1 MTRDHVET
9 FRPWPAL
16 MLGLSV
22 LVGCGGTFDP
32 GPLAT
37 TAPAMS
43 SSDTGDGPMS
53 TGAMSSSDTG
63 DGGASTGASTTGAM
77 SAPVLVTL
85 TETDV
90 TLAPGRWRLF
100 AATVENATF
109 PYVTWSLDPPVN
121 GGVFRAQA
129 APGTVQYEAPATP
142 GTYRL
147 IATSDE
153 DPTVSAAVTIT
164 VSASAPPTVMI
175 FDNFN
180 QDSVQSGPDEDTT
193 FIVAETRHI
202 TEVHTYHHAVGNNPL
217 GTIALRHSDGT
228 IYGHWP
234 VLALDTAL
242 KLKTLWVCYPG
253 VDIKQGTY
261 TVVDSSP
268 ATWSMNA
275 QSNYLGFAH
284 VYGLAAP

>member
-1 MTRDHVET
+1 MTRDQVQT

-22 LVGCGGTFDP
+22 LVGCGGTLD
-32 GPLAT
+32 
-37 TAPAMS
+37 PAMS
-43 SSDTGDGPMS
+43 T
-53 TGAMSSSDTG
+53 SDTG

-77 SAPVLVTL
+77 SSPVLVTL

-109 PYVTWSLDPPVN
+109 PYVTWSLDPPAN
-121 GGVFRAQA
+121 AGVFGPQS
-129 APGTVQYEAPATP
+129 APGTAYYEAPATP

-147 IATSDE
+147 IAASDE

-164 VSASAPPTVMI
+164 VSASAPPTVVI

-180 QDSVQSGPDEDTT
+180 EDGVQSGPDADTT

-202 TEVHTYHHAVGNNPL
+202 TEVSTYHFLIGNDPL

-228 IYGHWP
+228 IYGPWP
-234 VLALDTAL
+234 VVARDIAT
-242 KLKTLWVCYPG
+242 KFRTFWVCYPG

-261 TVVDSSP
+261 TVVDSGP
-268 ATWSMNA
+268 ASWSMNA
-275 QSNYLGFAH
+275 QSGYRGFAR
-284 VYGLAAP
+284 VEALASP